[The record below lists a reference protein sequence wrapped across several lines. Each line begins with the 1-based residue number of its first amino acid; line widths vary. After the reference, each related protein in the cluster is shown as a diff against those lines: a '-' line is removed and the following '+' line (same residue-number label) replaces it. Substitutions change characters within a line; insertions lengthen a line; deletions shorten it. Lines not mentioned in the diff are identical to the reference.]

1 VTPVTSLITCTYNKY
16 RLSCQHS
23 LLRPIARIDKVL
35 TEYQSSANASWLA
48 NAVTAQRHQRL
59 DSCCHSI
66 SAQRGAKILTITV
79 RPRVCHAIMS
89 ISLASIQDTP
99 KEKAL
104 TSTDLMPVNNSALR
118 LEWPVEDIAPDE
130 EHGRLLVLAL
140 EIVVKDVVRA
150 IGSVV
155 KRIAHGLGF
164 RNVEYIRW

>member
-1 VTPVTSLITCTYNKY
+1 
-16 RLSCQHS
+16 
-23 LLRPIARIDKVL
+23 
-35 TEYQSSANASWLA
+35 
-48 NAVTAQRHQRL
+48 
-59 DSCCHSI
+59 
-66 SAQRGAKILTITV
+66 
-79 RPRVCHAIMS
+79 MS

-118 LEWPVEDIAPDE
+118 LEWPVDDIAPDE

-140 EIVVKDVVRA
+140 KIVVKDVVRA